1 MLRLFAFAAFTAIVA
16 GSASAQQGNN
26 GAKVGRWG
34 FLLNVNAYAR
44 CPAGDFTDSNRH
56 MIAVQAD
63 FSGVATDKASKVNKI
78 FLQSGDEFWVE
89 DGNACDGTGARFHL
103 PITSANC
110 VDCGDPTVT
119 PTFTEYAVK
128 ARVLGKPGGRV
139 TVTSCTE
146 MLMVDP
152 VTGLET
158 LTSLCS
164 VGEENVW
171 VGTRTT
177 GGGKTQNR
185 WENVS
190 TELLTVCIDTSGDGV
205 CDERIGL
212 FDSRG
217 EDYWWNWDTVGR
229 PHVQLVFLPIAS
241 GAAAQ

>member
-1 MLRLFAFAAFTAIVA
+1 MLRSFTFAAFIAVVA

-26 GAKVGRWG
+26 GAKVGKMG
-34 FLLNVNAYAR
+34 FILNVNAFAR
-44 CPAGDFTDSNRH
+44 CPDGEFVDSNRH

-63 FSGVATDKASKVNKI
+63 FTGVATDKASKVNKI
-78 FLQSGDEFWVE
+78 FLRSDAEFSVK
-89 DGNACDGTGARFHL
+89 DGNACDQTGAYFHL
-103 PITSANC
+103 PITSDNC
-110 VDCGDPTVT
+110 IDCGDPSAT
-119 PTFTEYAVK
+119 PTFTAYEVR
-128 ARVLGKPGGRV
+128 ARVLGNPNSRV

-146 MLMVDP
+146 MLMIDP
-152 VTGLET
+152 ITGLET

-171 VGTRTT
+171 VGTRTV
-177 GGGKTQNR
+177 GSGKTQNR

-190 TELLTVCIDTSGDGV
+190 TELLTVCVDTSGDGV

-217 EDYWWNWDTVGR
+217 EDYWWNWDTAGR

-241 GAAAQ
+241 AVAQ